1 MTNDSPSPTDPGQ
14 IIDDFLIMEQIGSGA
29 FSKVHLAEHLP
40 THCFAAVK
48 IVDLAQLG
56 PADIKSMIREISVFQ
71 LVSHRNICS
80 LYRISTVAQSLLFFM
95 EYAPGGTLL
104 HVVNEKKG
112 LSEPEA
118 QFYFIQL
125 FAAVRHLHLY
135 HFVAHRDLKLE
146 NVMIGKNKVVKLAD
160 FGLAGTSCDTLMH
173 TFLGTPGF
181 QAPEIIAGNEYNE
194 KCVVWSLGVCLWAI
208 VAGRM
213 PFSTENSSIR
223 LFLEEVVNIQYPK
236 TFSPL
241 LLDLLKRMLIVKPD
255 ERPHLMQLQDHMW
268 LKGLEQ
274 LSPNIAPQP
283 VYFQSARSLS
293 AVSKLKRQKVTP
305 NEKVL
310 KKCED
315 MGIDIEPLKAELANG
330 ETTQATT
337 IYFVLCNPVTDR
349 PAPHTPVQSGPE
361 LVLDITPEP
370 EKNSAREQLP
380 PLNAAYP
387 RRGKQEFSF
396 TRPARLGGQP
406 LVPRPAGVP
415 PLIASMRKPLDL
427 GGRKAKT

>member
-1 MTNDSPSPTDPGQ
+1 MANDSPSPTDPGQ

-48 IVDLAQLG
+48 IVDLAKLG
-56 PADIKSMIREISVFQ
+56 PADVKSMIREISVFQ

-80 LYRISTVAQSLLFFM
+80 LYRISTVAQSILFFM
-95 EYAPGGTLL
+95 EFAPGGTLL
-104 HVVNEKKG
+104 QVVNEKKG

-118 QFYFIQL
+118 QFFFIQL

-135 HFVAHRDLKLE
+135 YFVAHRDLKLE
-146 NVMIGKNKVVKLAD
+146 NVMIGKNRIVKLAD
-160 FGLAGTSCDTLMH
+160 FGLAGTAYNALMH
-173 TFLGTPGF
+173 TFVGTPGF
-181 QAPEIIAGNEYNE
+181 QAPEVIAGNEYTE
-194 KCVVWSLGVCLWAI
+194 KCDVWSLGVCLWAI
-208 VAGRM
+208 VTGRM

-223 LFLEEVVNIQYPK
+223 PFLEEVMKIQYPK

-241 LLDLLKRMLIVKPD
+241 LQDLLKRMLVIKPD
-255 ERPHLMQLQDHMW
+255 ERPNLMQLQDHMW

-293 AVSKLKRQKVTP
+293 AVSKLKRKKVTP
-305 NEKVL
+305 NENAM

-315 MGIDIEPLKAELANG
+315 IGIDIEQLKMDLANG

-337 IYFVLCNPVTDR
+337 TYFVLCNPVTER
-349 PAPHTPVQSGPE
+349 PPPRTSLKSGSEP
-361 LVLDITPEP
+361 LFALTPESGTP
-370 EKNSAREQLP
+370 AREQLP
-380 PLNAAYP
+380 PLNP
-387 RRGKQEFSF
+387 GHPPRGKQEFAL
-396 TRPARLGGQP
+396 TRPMRSGGQP
-406 LVPRPAGVP
+406 IIPKLVGAS
-415 PLIASMRKPLDL
+415 PLMASMRKPLEI
-427 GGRKAKT
+427 GGRRAKT